1 MLRMK
6 NWLWFC
12 FLSIF
17 FLYSSCGTDES
28 NLYTIGIFQVNDAPT
43 LNAARTGFL
52 QALEDAGLKDGVNLR
67 LIIKNGYGDIAEVQ
81 RIAQE
86 FAGRKVDLIAAF
98 STPCL
103 QAALHASRDIPIVF
117 SSVANPYRA
126 GAGSSADDH
135 LENVAGIS
143 SLGPILQSLKF
154 IKEVLPETE
163 RLGTLWTPSEV
174 NSEYYLE
181 LTRSTAMEMGMEIV
195 DVPIANAS
203 EVLWSAQMLLNKNIE
218 VICQIS
224 DNTINEAF
232 EALGQVAIENKVPL
246 FGGFLLS
253 ARQGA
258 CAALGWDFSKMG
270 YKAGEIALRVKS
282 GENPG
287 SIPFHYMEEVKMI
300 INLTAAEDQ
309 GVEFSPDIINRADE
323 IIKDEIVDVP
333 EPDR

>member
-1 MLRMK
+1 MRNIFYCCLISV
-6 NWLWFC
+6 
-12 FLSIF
+12 FL
-17 FLYSSCGTDES
+17 LLAGCGADEPS
-28 NLYTIGIFQVNDAPT
+28 LYTIGIFQVNDAPT
-43 LNAARTGFL
+43 LNTARSGFL
-52 QALEDAGLKDGVNLR
+52 QALEDAGLEEGTNVR

-86 FAGRKVDLIAAF
+86 FVARKVNMIAAF

-103 QAALHASRDIPIVF
+103 QASLHATREIPIVF

-126 GAGSSADDH
+126 GAGTSAEDH
-135 LENVAGIS
+135 LNNVTGIS
-143 SLGPILQSLKF
+143 SLGPIQQSLQF
-154 IKEVLPETE
+154 IKQVLPETT

-181 LTRSTAMEMGMEIV
+181 LTRENAANMGMQIV

-203 EVLWSAQMLLNKNIE
+203 EVLWSAQMLLNKNVE
-218 VICQIS
+218 VIYQIS

-232 EALGQVAIENKVPL
+232 EALGQVAMENTIPL

-253 ARQGA
+253 AEQGA
-258 CAALGWDFSKMG
+258 CAALGWDFFKLG
-270 YKAGEIALRVKS
+270 YKAGELALRVKA

-287 SIPFHYMEEVKMI
+287 SIPFQYMDEVRMV
-300 INLTAAEDQ
+300 INLNAAEAQ
-309 GVEFSPDIINRADE
+309 GVEFSPKIMERADE
-323 IIKDEIVDVP
+323 IIDKEEMDVP

>member
-1 MLRMK
+1 MRNIFYCCLIS
-6 NWLWFC
+6 
-12 FLSIF
+12 FL
-17 FLYSSCGTDES
+17 LLLAGCGADEP

-43 LNAARTGFL
+43 LNTARSGFL
-52 QALEDAGLKDGVNLR
+52 QALEDAGLEEGTNVR

-86 FAGRKVDLIAAF
+86 FVDRKVNMIVAF

-103 QAALHASRDIPIVF
+103 QAALHATREIPIVF

-126 GAGSSADDH
+126 GAGTSAEDH
-135 LENVAGIS
+135 LHNVTGIS
-143 SLGPILQSLKF
+143 SLGPIRQSLQF
-154 IKEVLPETE
+154 IKQVLPETT

-181 LTRSTAMEMGMEIV
+181 LTRENAANMGMQIV

-203 EVLWSAQMLLNKNIE
+203 EVLWSAQMLLNKNVEGIY
-218 VICQIS
+218 QIS

-232 EALGQVAIENKVPL
+232 EALGQVAIENTIPL

-253 ARQGA
+253 AEQGA
-258 CAALGWDFSKMG
+258 CAALGWDFSKLG
-270 YKAGEIALRVKS
+270 YKAGELALRVKS

-287 SIPFHYMEEVKMI
+287 SIPFQYMDEVRMV
-300 INLTAAEDQ
+300 INLNAAEAQ
-309 GVEFSPDIINRADE
+309 GVEFSQEIMERADE
-323 IIKDEIVDVP
+323 IIDKEEMDVP

>member
-1 MLRMK
+1 MK
-6 NWLWFC
+6 NRLWFY
-12 FLSIF
+12 LISI
-17 FLYSSCGTDES
+17 LLLGSGCGTDDS
-28 NLYTIGIFQVNDAPT
+28 NLYTIGIFQVNDAAT
-43 LNAARTGFL
+43 LNAARSGFL
-52 QALEDAGLKDGVNLR
+52 QALEDAGLEDNVNVR

-86 FAGRKVDLIAAF
+86 FVARKVDMIVPF

-103 QAALHASRDIPIVF
+103 QAALHATRDIPIVF

-126 GAGSSADDH
+126 GAGTSADNH
-135 LENVAGIS
+135 LPNVTGVS
-143 SLGPILQSLKF
+143 SLGPIQQSLRF
-154 IKEVLPETE
+154 IKEVLPETK

-181 LTRSTAMEMGMEIV
+181 LTRESATEMGMQIV

-218 VICQIS
+218 VIYQIS

-232 EALGQVAIENKVPL
+232 EALGQVAMENTIPL

-253 ARQGA
+253 AEKGA
-258 CAALGWDFSKMG
+258 CAAMGWDFSKLG
-270 YKAGEIALRVKS
+270 YKVGEIALRVKS

-287 SIPFHYMEEVKMI
+287 SIPFQYMEEVKMI
-300 INLTAAEDQ
+300 INLQVSAAQ
-309 GVEFSPDIINRADE
+309 GVEFPPDIFHRADE
-323 IIKDEIVDVP
+323 IIDNKEVKIP
-333 EPDR
+333 EPGH